1 MSETKSPTPLFRED
15 GKRLDGRDINELR
28 PLEIECGL
36 LKRADG
42 SATIRHGKNY
52 IVVSVF
58 GPRELHPKHLM
69 LPDRAL
75 LRCEYRL
82 ASFSVGER
90 KSPAPRRREHELSK
104 IIKEALEPVLFLE
117 RYPRT
122 TIDIYVQVLNAD
134 GGTRCASITAA
145 AVALADAGIP
155 MKGLVTS
162 VAAGK
167 AGGKIVLDLSD
178 IEDKDGEGD
187 LPIAISMHDGNI
199 TLLQC
204 DGNFTFDEVKE
215 AIELAAV
222 ACEKIHEIQRDALTR
237 KYLRIQE
244 EAKKE
249 SETFES
255 ETQSVK
261 TDETATI
268 TGDIKEEEG

>member
-1 MSETKSPTPLFRED
+1 MTKAKLSTSLFRED
-15 GKRLDGRDINELR
+15 GKRLDGRDVAELR
-28 PLEIECGL
+28 SVEIECGI

-42 SATIRHGKNY
+42 SASIRHGNNY
-52 IVVSVF
+52 IIVSVF

-82 ASFSVGER
+82 ASFSVPER

-104 IIKEALEPVLFLE
+104 IIKEALQPVLFLE

-134 GGTRCASITAA
+134 GGTRCASIAAA

-155 MKGLVTS
+155 MKGLVSS

-167 AGGKIVLDLSD
+167 AGGKVILDLSD

-187 LPIAISMHDGNI
+187 LPVAISMHDEKI

-215 AIELAAV
+215 AIEMATT
-222 ACEKIHEIQRDALTR
+222 ACKTIHEIQRDALTR
-237 KYLRIQE
+237 KYAKIQE
-244 EAKKE
+244 EARKE
-249 SETFES
+249 SETVGGEIAKGDTA
-255 ETQSVK
+255 ETETEDSNGE
-261 TDETATI
+261 DE
-268 TGDIKEEEG
+268 ER

>member
-1 MSETKSPTPLFRED
+1 MADTKLSTPLFRED
-15 GKRLDGRDINELR
+15 GKRLDGRDVGELR
-28 PLEIECGL
+28 PIEIECGVI
-36 LKRADG
+36 KRADG
-42 SATIRHGKNY
+42 SASIRHGNNY

-104 IIKEALEPVLFLE
+104 IIQEALQPVLFLE

-122 TIDIYVQVLNAD
+122 TVDIYVQVLNAD

-145 AVALADAGIP
+145 ALALADAGIP

-167 AGGKIVLDLSD
+167 AGGKVVLDLSD

-187 LPIAISMHDGNI
+187 LPLAISMHDRKV

-204 DGNFTFDEVKE
+204 DGNFSFEEVKE
-215 AIELAAV
+215 AIEMAEA
-222 ACEKIHEIQRDALTR
+222 ACETIHEMQRDALTR
-237 KYLRIQE
+237 KYLKIQE
-244 EAKKE
+244 EAQKE
-249 SETFES
+249 SDALGSDTS
-255 ETQSVK
+255 
-261 TDETATI
+261 
-268 TGDIKEEEG
+268 EEETVDSITEDNSAGD

>member
-28 PLEIECGL
+28 PLEIDCGL

-104 IIKEALEPVLFLE
+104 IIREALEPVLFLE

-167 AGGKIVLDLSD
+167 AGGKVILDLSD

-187 LPIAISMHDGNI
+187 LPVAISMHDGNI

-215 AIELAAV
+215 AIEMAAV

-237 KYLRIQE
+237 KYLKIQE

-249 SETFES
+249 TETFEPDMQT
-255 ETQSVK
+255 EK
-261 TDETATI
+261 ADETETI
-268 TGDIKEEEG
+268 TDDSEEEEG

>member
-28 PLEIECGL
+28 PLEIDCGL
-36 LKRADG
+36 LTRADG
-42 SATIRHGKNY
+42 SATIRHGNNY

-104 IIKEALEPVLFLE
+104 IIREALEPVLFLE

-122 TIDIYVQVLNAD
+122 TIDMYVQVLNAD

-167 AGGKIVLDLSD
+167 AGGKVILDLSD

-187 LPIAISMHDGNI
+187 LPVAISMHDGNI
-199 TLLQC
+199 TLLQL

-215 AIELAAV
+215 GIEMAAV
-222 ACEKIHEIQRDALTR
+222 ACENIHEIQRDALTR

-249 SETFES
+249 SEIFEPEVKAE
-255 ETQSVK
+255 ETGEK
-261 TDETATI
+261 TTI
-268 TGDIKEEEG
+268 TGDAKEEEG

>member
-122 TIDIYVQVLNAD
+122 TIDMYVQVLNAD

-215 AIELAAV
+215 TIEMAAV

-249 SETFES
+249 SEIFES
-255 ETQSVK
+255 ETQSEK